1 MKIIK
6 VKFLTGY
13 NIVITALLAVLGFST
28 SCGPFGGTEYGVPH
42 ARFIIKGKV
51 TSSANNKPV
60 PNIKVRMDGD
70 TASRSFMEADSA
82 YTDSNGYY
90 QVSDEYGFP
99 DSHSYTIQFS
109 DIDGSVNGDFQ
120 TIDSVIEFKDPV
132 FTGGGRNW
140 DSGETQKELNII
152 LKPKK

>member
-13 NIVITALLAVLGFST
+13 NLIITALMAILGFFT
-28 SCGPFGGTEYGVPH
+28 SCDRFGGTEYGVPH

-51 TSSANNKPV
+51 TSSASNKPV

-70 TASRSFMEADSA
+70 SATRTMMQADSA
-82 YTDSNGYY
+82 YSDSNGNYV
-90 QVSDEYGFP
+90 VSDDYGFP
-99 DSHSYTIQFS
+99 DSQSYTIRFS
-109 DIDGSVNGDFQ
+109 DVDGSANGDFQ
-120 TIDSVIEFKDPV
+120 TLDTIIEFKNPV
-132 FTGGGRNW
+132 FTGGGSNW
-140 DSGETQKELNII
+140 DSGETQKELNIV